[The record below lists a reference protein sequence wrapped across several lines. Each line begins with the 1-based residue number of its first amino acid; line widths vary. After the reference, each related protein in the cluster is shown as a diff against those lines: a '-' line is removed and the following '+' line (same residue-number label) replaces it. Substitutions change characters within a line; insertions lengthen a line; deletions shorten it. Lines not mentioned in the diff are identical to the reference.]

1 MFKKIRL
8 TNYRTHARSELRMG
22 PITLLIGNN
31 NSGKSN
37 LLSGIRHFSRLVA
50 RARPEETEVPHE
62 NQMRGTDSERES
74 ASTNRALLTPTDL
87 FAHRYRL
94 AEKGD
99 PMSFFCQWEGQAG
112 EVEYSMDLLEHEAV
126 RSGVGCREKIRL
138 RLRESDQWTSMDSG
152 IQTPVERLLL
162 RQEIE
167 NSASLGTPK
176 KNLCRRFFRDT
187 AQAFSYHFQ
196 PSYLKGKVSRSAP
209 WTPKERIAI
218 PSQLGYEGQ
227 NLQEIL
233 FHTEALDER
242 AYQRFLAALRRFEPT
257 FHGIRKN
264 SGRDRIV
271 WEFDLKQ
278 QKAGRLEEFSSDA
291 ISDGLIKAAAVALLT
306 TAFHPPALIL
316 IEEIENGI
324 NPGNINQFI
333 SWLWQAAGLPD
344 ADERGHATQF
354 MLTSHSPSVLR
365 EFSDQ
370 LEHVYTIRL
379 DRKSLRSDVR
389 NLRDALD
396 VLIGVGTV
404 EGEIVDEGETRN
416 IRIPKYEL
424 TELWYNG
431 TVG

>member
-1 MFKKIRL
+1 MFEKIRL
-8 TNYRTHARSELRMG
+8 TNYRTHACSELRMG

-37 LLSGIRHFSRLVA
+37 LFSGIRHFSRLVA
-50 RARPEETEVPHE
+50 RARPEET
-62 NQMRGTDSERES
+62 DSERES
-74 ASTNRALLTPTDL
+74 VSTDRALLTRADL

-94 AEKGD
+94 AKKDD
-99 PMSFFCQWEGQAG
+99 PMSFFCKWKGQAG
-112 EVEYSMDLLEHEAV
+112 EVEYTMKLLEHEAA
-126 RSGVGCREKIRL
+126 RGGVGCRETIRL
-138 RLRESDQWTSMDSG
+138 RLRESAQWTDIDSG
-152 IQTPVERLLL
+152 VEIPVERLLL
-162 RQEIE
+162 RTEIE
-167 NSASLGTPK
+167 NSASLEPSK
-176 KNLCRRFFRDT
+176 KKLCQRFFRDM

-196 PSYLKGKVSRSAP
+196 PSFLKGKVPRSEP
-209 WTPKERIAI
+209 WISKGSI

-227 NLQEIL
+227 NLQKIL
-233 FHTEALDER
+233 LRADSLDER
-242 AYQRFLAALRRFEPT
+242 AYQRFLAAIRRFEPT
-257 FHGIRKN
+257 FHGIRN
-264 SGRDRIV
+264 DSGKDRIV

-306 TAFHPPALIL
+306 TVFHPPALIL

-333 SWLWQAAGLPD
+333 NWLWQAAGLPD
-344 ADERGHATQF
+344 TDERGYATQVI
-354 MLTSHSPSVLR
+354 LTSHSPSVLR
-365 EFSDQ
+365 EFSDR
-370 LEHVYTIRL
+370 LEYVYTIRL
-379 DRKSLRSDVR
+379 DRKGLKSDVR

-404 EGEIVDEGETRN
+404 DGEIDDEDGTRN

-431 TVG
+431 TIG